1 MAPPYV
7 AVLARGG
14 GVLET
19 CHVPLVSLSSGDLPA
34 TGEPASGTVVLL
46 LHGWGSDE
54 RDLAGLA
61 RYLPRGMAWASLRAP
76 LRHPQF
82 GYAWYPL
89 DGDDWAPASAI
100 EDATAKL
107 WEWVDQHLSANAL
120 VAPVGFSQGGC
131 MAAQMLRTRPD
142 RVAATAILSGY
153 VSPVPARADGE
164 LAAAK
169 PRVFW
174 GRGDADPVIPLAA
187 VAASEEWLA
196 RHVAV
201 EAHVY
206 PGLGHSVS
214 EHELADLTRFLS
226 STL

>member
-1 MAPPYV
+1 MPLEFVGSLGGLAEAAPSRRV
-7 AVLARGG
+7 S
-14 GVLET
+14 ET
-19 CHVPLVSLSSGDLPA
+19 PEPA
-34 TGEPASGTVVLL
+34 AASGTVVLL

-61 RYLPRGMAWASLRAP
+61 PYLPQGMPWAALRAP

-89 DGDDWAPASAI
+89 EGDDWAPAREIDA
-100 EDATAKL
+100 ATAQL
-107 WEWVDQHLSANAL
+107 WEWVDEHLPATTL
-120 VAPVGFSQGGC
+120 VMPVGFSQGGC

-142 RVAATAILSGY
+142 RVAATAILAGY
-153 VSPVPARADGE
+153 VSPVLADADDELVEAR
-164 LAAAK
+164 

-174 GRGDADPVIPLAA
+174 GRGDADPVIPPRA
-187 VAASEEWLA
+187 VAASEAWLA
-196 RHVAV
+196 RHAAV

-214 EHELADLTRFLS
+214 ERELADLTRFLS
-226 STL
+226 AAG